1 MSDKFTQQD
10 LADLLAQRHE
20 MEQADAEAFVKTLFA
35 LIEESIETDK
45 YVKIKGLGTF
55 KLIDVD
61 ARESIDVNTGERIE
75 IQGHSRISF
84 TPDSWMRETVNKPF
98 EHFETVLLNEGTR
111 FDDMD
116 EVSSLDEDAD
126 ASEEEIGEGVSLPD
140 ANSNSEIEEA
150 KEEKAN
156 QEKLVPEEADGN
168 KAVPDSPQKEPDSET
183 TEPVS
188 EKAEKPEDETAEP
201 VLKVPESIH
210 EDLEPAV
217 GKKIFRFPWCMV
229 ATVLL
234 VGVILGGIIVWSIFS
249 GRRYIPESVVHML
262 MEKETVP
269 LNKDTVGIRSDLEK
283 DSILPVKQIPAVQQD
298 TVREVVAQVK
308 PDEEKQQ
315 LPTVVKRETL
325 ADTVEYMITGTRS
338 TYTIKSGESL
348 VRVALKFYGNKKLW
362 PYLVQYNKDI
372 IKDADVV
379 PVGTT
384 IRIPELTPKEMNRK

>member
-150 KEEKAN
+150 EEEKAN

-168 KAVPDSPQKEPDSET
+168 KVVPDSPQKEPDSET

-217 GKKIFRFPWCMV
+217 GKRYSVFLGVWLLQCYWWVLFWE
-229 ATVLL
+229 VLL
-234 VGVILGGIIVWSIFS
+234 YGVFFRKKIHSRICCP
-249 GRRYIPESVVHML
+249 Y
-262 MEKETVP
+262 
-269 LNKDTVGIRSDLEK
+269 
-283 DSILPVKQIPAVQQD
+283 A
-298 TVREVVAQVK
+298 
-308 PDEEKQQ
+308 
-315 LPTVVKRETL
+315 
-325 ADTVEYMITGTRS
+325 
-338 TYTIKSGESL
+338 
-348 VRVALKFYGNKKLW
+348 YGKGNC
-362 PYLVQYNKDI
+362 
-372 IKDADVV
+372 
-379 PVGTT
+379 TF
-384 IRIPELTPKEMNRK
+384 E

>member
-150 KEEKAN
+150 EEEKAN

-183 TEPVS
+183 
-188 EKAEKPEDETAEP
+188 AEP
-201 VLKVPESIH
+201 VQKVTESIH